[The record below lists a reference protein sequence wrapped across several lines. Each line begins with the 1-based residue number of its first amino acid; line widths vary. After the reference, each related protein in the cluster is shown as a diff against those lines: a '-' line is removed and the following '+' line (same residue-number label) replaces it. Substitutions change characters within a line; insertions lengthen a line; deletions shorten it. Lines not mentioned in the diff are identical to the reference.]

1 MALYN
6 KDGTV
11 YKLDGPNPVMKSQE
25 FWSEFTVHNMEWKTE
40 VHQDK
45 GTKFTIAP
53 KKEAKTQSESF
64 VEELE
69 ESKNAQTLQ
78 QEITPSNENSP
89 KSAEPLK
96 NVTKADFSEKTTN
109 INSESIK
116 KTFIHCLPA
125 FVKEKEDSLYGDVS
139 TRIEYS
145 KKTSFEAVIINQNDI
160 KIEMWAEVY
169 FEKGSILYP
178 KNGDKRWWKIHEYYN
193 KLGGYVIIGV
203 PSQDQPY
210 FE

>member
-11 YKLDGPNPVMKSQE
+11 YKLEGPNPVMKDQQ
-25 FWSEFTVHNMEWKTE
+25 FWSDYTVHNMNWKKE
-40 VHQDK
+40 IHKDQKAKVV
-45 GTKFTIAP
+45 FPP
-53 KKEAKTQSESF
+53 KKEVKTQSESF

-69 ESKNAQTLQ
+69 ASRVEEQKLQ
-78 QEITPSNENSP
+78 QTPDLVHPEPAPAQPTSVVVPKQEVLHELAGEEEIT
-89 KSAEPLK
+89 
-96 NVTKADFSEKTTN
+96 
-109 INSESIK
+109 

-125 FVKEKEDSLYGDVS
+125 VIVQKKDSLYGDVS
-139 TRIEYS
+139 SRVQY
-145 KKTSFEAVIINQNDI
+145 KNKTSFEAVILNQTDMS
-160 KIEMWAEVY
+160 IEMWSQAV

-178 KNGDKRWWKIHEYYN
+178 KNGDKRWWKIHNYYP
-193 KLGGYVIIGV
+193 KLGGHVIQAV